1 MQASTVGLIAAG
13 SLPQRTQPFSY
24 FGEDF
29 LAIPV
34 HICACIGCQ
43 LGTYVYMHISCSSLA
58 QLMEFPDSAKTLRFW
73 EPVIIPTFATSLR
86 LQSDVLNC
94 DAFVQCFA
102 HVIHGKSC
110 NGSCYH
116 SFHFNTCMQ
125 LMSSG
130 QFGMYT
136 HIHTDMCSSAAVSMA
151 TWPRPCSCLSGRG
164 P

>member
-58 QLMEFPDSAKTLRFW
+58 QLIEFPDSAKTLRFW

-116 SFHFNTCMQ
+116 SF
-125 LMSSG
+125 
-130 QFGMYT
+130 T